1 MDSAFQYIQ
10 ANGGVDTEASYPYTG
25 EVRERPPPPPSPP
38 FSLWTLA

>member
-25 EVRERPPPPPSPP
+25 EVRERPPPLSPP